1 MKSKAAAAESKN
13 NFLSQNLSNF
23 LDLITYTSNETNWM
37 QWEKIF
43 RLSAVLHLW
52 PGQEEPKVTYMYN
65 YYFAHKQIEIELKS
79 IFLRDATVLLQ
90 FNR

>member
-52 PGQEEPKVTYMYN
+52 PGQEEPKVTYITIILHTNKQNWNWIEN
-65 YYFAHKQIEIELKS
+65 YIFTGCYS
-79 IFLRDATVLLQ
+79 IIAI
-90 FNR
+90 